1 MEDARILL
9 VDDERLVRRSMEKTL
24 LRAGFDVDTAE
35 NVTDGLD
42 LFKEALEDD
51 EDGPFDIAILDL
63 NMPNFEGVEDSNAGL
78 KLLTKL
84 LEIDADLPVVVL
96 TAFDEVERAKNA
108 VKRGAR
114 AYFVKGREAEL
125 LDIEMGKEDHKG
137 ASLEVCHG
145 RLPATDCLLRYKGHA
160 YSNVQGAGH

>member
-35 NVTDGLD
+35 NVSEGFA
-42 LFKEALEDD
+42 LFEEALEDE

-84 LEIDADLPVVVL
+84 LEIDADLPVIVL

-125 LDIEMGKEDHKG
+125 LDIVNGILGEE
-137 ASLEVCHG
+137 
-145 RLPATDCLLRYKGHA
+145 
-160 YSNVQGAGH
+160 

>member
-1 MEDARILL
+1 MKDARILL

-42 LFKEALEDD
+42 LFKQALEDD

-78 KLLTKL
+78 KLLTRL

-125 LDIEMGKEDHKG
+125 LDIVNDILGGE
-137 ASLEVCHG
+137 
-145 RLPATDCLLRYKGHA
+145 
-160 YSNVQGAGH
+160 

>member
-1 MEDARILL
+1 MEAVRILL

-35 NVTDGLD
+35 NATDGLA
-42 LFKEALEDD
+42 LFEAALGDA

-78 KLLTKL
+78 KLLSKL
-84 LEIDADLPVVVL
+84 LEIAPHLPVIVL

-125 LDIEMGKEDHKG
+125 IEIVNDILNNPMG
-137 ASLEVCHG
+137 A
-145 RLPATDCLLRYKGHA
+145 
-160 YSNVQGAGH
+160 Q

>member
-1 MEDARILL
+1 MVRDARILL

-42 LFKEALEDD
+42 LFEQALQDK

-63 NMPNFEGVEDSNAGL
+63 NMPNFEGIEDSNAGL
-78 KLLTKL
+78 KLLSKL
-84 LEIDADLPVVVL
+84 LEIDQNLPVVVL

-125 LDIEMGKEDHKG
+125 LDIVNDILGVE
-137 ASLEVCHG
+137 
-145 RLPATDCLLRYKGHA
+145 
-160 YSNVQGAGH
+160 